1 MLKAHSKAPEFK
13 IYYYNDI
20 SCIILK
26 RPKRRRTLLFSC
38 CCCVVFKKKILLLII
53 IEEKNTATTLFSET
67 IKIKSFG
74 LAFCPVL
81 LYICTEAN
89 APPHT
94 NRKDVNYT
102 AQPPKAATHIP
113 K

>member
-1 MLKAHSKAPEFK
+1 MIFHV
-13 IYYYNDI
+13 
-20 SCIILK
+20 LK
-26 RPKRRRTLLFSC
+26 RPKRHTFSC
-38 CCCVVFKKKILLLII
+38 VFKKKI
-53 IEEKNTATTLFSET
+53 EKNTATFSET

-102 AQPPKAATHIP
+102 AQTPKPATRISKIHTR
-113 K
+113 KRVSL